1 MKTLEK
7 VLTVKDLEKF
17 YDDLASRAGTNWQ
30 KSMYRSPHQINRF
43 NDTVAYLQSLNLAG
57 KEVLELGSANGL
69 MTQHISKLAGHV
81 DAVEISLIAIE
92 HSPKLENVTYFQT
105 DVTNFLETCNKHY
118 AVITATEV
126 LEHVLDFEKT
136 LKLCFEHGDL
146 VVVSMPISEEIN
158 PDGAFDATK
167 HGKETR
173 VGDATGHLRIISAE
187 ELKAKFS
194 TVDFYWNNGI
204 SVVVAGR

>member
-17 YDDLASRAGTNWQ
+17 YDDLATRAGTNWQ
-30 KSMYRSPHQINRF
+30 QSMYRSPHQINRF
-43 NDTVAYLQSLNLAG
+43 NAIVEYLKSLDLVG
-57 KEVLELGSANGL
+57 REVLELGSANGL
-69 MTQHISKLAGHV
+69 MTKHISELAKHI
-81 DAVEISLIAIE
+81 DAVEISSVAIE
-92 HSPKLENVTYFQT
+92 NSPKLDNVTYFQD
-105 DVTNFLETCNKHY
+105 DVTNFLENCTHY
-118 AVITATEV
+118 AVIVATEV

-158 PDGAFDATK
+158 PEGAFDATK

-194 TVDFYWNNGI
+194 VVDFYWDNGI
-204 SVVVAGR
+204 SVVVAGK